1 MLAGVAAGGVL
12 APINS
17 TMLAVALPELRDDF
31 GISHAEI
38 GWLISAYLI
47 TMAVAQP
54 IGGRLS
60 DQLGRV
66 RVFRAGLLGFLVCS
80 LAATFAPTFAI
91 LVALRTGQAV
101 FGAVLIPNGQ
111 AMLRETVPVSELGRV
126 NGLYGAVMST
136 SAAVGP
142 LLGAALLAL
151 GSWRLLFLAN
161 VPIVA
166 VALLLLTR
174 LDYTDRPARERP
186 SIDWLGAALL
196 TGLLI
201 FVTLLLNSLRG
212 GQGAVLTLVIIAL
225 LATFGLAFVARQRM
239 TLVPLVE
246 WRLFRTR
253 AFAAASSHVLLTNM
267 VMYTILLTIP
277 FFLREAQ
284 GKDSTQI
291 GLLLGAMSILMAIVA
306 PLSGRLADAIG
317 RRWPALAGAVLTL
330 AANLVILAGLGQD
343 VSFLYL
349 ALALALLGLG
359 IGMSF
364 GPATTAAIESA
375 PRAIAGSAA
384 GTNSMMR
391 YVGSIVGAGILV
403 GVLNTDSSALPG
415 IDVFRAIIAVVTVFA
430 ALSIVTAL
438 LIHRFPPES
447 DDEVTDVTP
456 ADLAT

>member
-17 TMLAVALPELRDDF
+17 TMIAVALPELREDF

-111 AMLRETVPVSELGRV
+111 AMLRETVPVSELGRI

-166 VALLLLTR
+166 VALLLLAR

-186 SIDWLGAALL
+186 SIDWLGAAL
-196 TGLLI
+196 
-201 FVTLLLNSLRG
+201 
-212 GQGAVLTLVIIAL
+212 
-225 LATFGLAFVARQRM
+225 
-239 TLVPLVE
+239 
-246 WRLFRTR
+246 
-253 AFAAASSHVLLTNM
+253 
-267 VMYTILLTIP
+267 
-277 FFLREAQ
+277 
-284 GKDSTQI
+284 
-291 GLLLGAMSILMAIVA
+291 
-306 PLSGRLADAIG
+306 
-317 RRWPALAGAVLTL
+317 
-330 AANLVILAGLGQD
+330 
-343 VSFLYL
+343 
-349 ALALALLGLG
+349 
-359 IGMSF
+359 
-364 GPATTAAIESA
+364 
-375 PRAIAGSAA
+375 
-384 GTNSMMR
+384 
-391 YVGSIVGAGILV
+391 
-403 GVLNTDSSALPG
+403 
-415 IDVFRAIIAVVTVFA
+415 
-430 ALSIVTAL
+430 
-438 LIHRFPPES
+438 
-447 DDEVTDVTP
+447 
-456 ADLAT
+456 